1 MYFSL
6 YLHKNTNHLN
16 MKALLSRILPILIT
30 MIITGCNND
39 IFIDDEHPS
48 ITEIEIP
55 DQGNKSI
62 TFQTSQLKSIE
73 IAFYNDATFDC
84 TLFDHTG
91 DIYNKYDDRSY
102 IYLYEIS
109 SSMPKITRML
119 AENDDVAFEVTR
131 TGENELTISSIMN
144 MTGYDVHGSIMLSYT
159 YKEEFIAF
167 SILPSPDGP
176 TLYSIKGL
184 SYNKASLSQGF
195 SDEQSTPFRIINET
209 QSVTKQVFN
218 PQQHCTTMVIFNT
231 NGMDRLKLDPDA
243 EMPVVEI
250 PSYIHRDDA
259 EEIAGGFNGRE
270 IQFSREIIVT
280 DTPDNALIN
289 GGSFNVDFPVEVPPM
304 SAREINLSINRI
316 IMRANGELT
325 LVNNRN
331 DKEIKLPFV
340 VTVMQPYNYS
350 CKWEEATIDE

>member
-1 MYFSL
+1 
-6 YLHKNTNHLN
+6 
-16 MKALLSRILPILIT
+16 
-30 MIITGCNND
+30 
-39 IFIDDEHPS
+39 
-48 ITEIEIP
+48 
-55 DQGNKSI
+55 
-62 TFQTSQLKSIE
+62 
-73 IAFYNDATFDC
+73 
-84 TLFDHTG
+84 
-91 DIYNKYDDRSY
+91 
-102 IYLYEIS
+102 
-109 SSMPKITRML
+109 MPKITRML

-250 PSYIHRDDA
+250 PSYIHRDDV

-316 IMRANGELT
+316 IMIANGELT

-331 DKEIKLPFV
+331 DKELKLPFV